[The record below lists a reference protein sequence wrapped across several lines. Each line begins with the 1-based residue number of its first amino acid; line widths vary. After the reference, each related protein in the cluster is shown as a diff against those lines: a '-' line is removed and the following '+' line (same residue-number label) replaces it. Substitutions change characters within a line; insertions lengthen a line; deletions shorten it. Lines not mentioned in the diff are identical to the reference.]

1 MHSCPCAH
9 CLAAGQV
16 AKLPLSLSGR
26 LPSWASPFLR
36 RLANA
41 SGRIE
46 FIIFLIMDWSFA
58 SGCSPP
64 RPSATQLP
72 SATDSQCSVR
82 WGLSPHC
89 WCALS
94 GAHSGGALRAD
105 WEQGLVFVLEEDSH
119 GKAALR
125 HIMGQKIGLVLEG
138 ENTLPVVLHADD
150 DPAIFLCLV
159 VFASALNSST
169 DMPVR
174 VAARIFKRSLI
185 GSFAIASRLP
195 ESTVLNGST
204 FLSSGFFS
212 TSASTR
218 SRQYITCVYI
228 GCSTQSVPSWSKV
241 AMRSSGA
248 TYLGS
253 DLSVTSLTNAKMAC
267 LAGPSFH
274 DGSGSWA
281 WARVWLARA
290 TASRVN
296 MMRIDFM
303 IWLWCVA
310 PIKVFGF
317 AGEFASRL
325 V

>member
-94 GAHSGGALRAD
+94 GARGSRRRRAD
-105 WEQGLVFVLEEDSH
+105 AFGSAH
-119 GKAALR
+119 GRRLFSNR
-125 HIMGQKIGLVLEG
+125 LLWI
-138 ENTLPVVLHADD
+138 
-150 DPAIFLCLV
+150 
-159 VFASALNSST
+159 T
-169 DMPVR
+169 D
-174 VAARIFKRSLI
+174 
-185 GSFAIASRLP
+185 ASRLP
-195 ESTVLNGST
+195 EPVRCQSLGLRETINGIDNSG
-204 FLSSGFFS
+204 LSQLWLLVPFAPFR
-212 TSASTR
+212 TR
-218 SRQYITCVYI
+218 KRLHRQLLL
-228 GCSTQSVPSWSKV
+228 
-241 AMRSSGA
+241 
-248 TYLGS
+248 LG
-253 DLSVTSLTNAKMAC
+253 
-267 LAGPSFH
+267 
-274 DGSGSWA
+274 
-281 WARVWLARA
+281 R
-290 TASRVN
+290 
-296 MMRIDFM
+296 
-303 IWLWCVA
+303 
-310 PIKVFGF
+310 
-317 AGEFASRL
+317 
-325 V
+325 